1 MRVEPELQRRLLD
14 LAELDTELAR
24 IDHRRR
30 NLPEAGEVERL
41 EAERN
46 GRKDA
51 SAAVEID
58 LEDLDRDIRKLEGEV
73 DALRK
78 REQKNSERLES
89 GGVPAR
95 QLSEMEHENATLQ
108 RRRGG
113 LEDDLLEVMERREAT
128 ASDGQRAGAQV
139 DEFDEQLTEARSK
152 RDEAQAD
159 LDTAESSARERRNAA
174 LAEGLPDELIGE
186 YEQAREQAGIGA
198 ALLRAQRCGA
208 CRMEIDRA
216 EIERIKS
223 TDPAELVHCEECG
236 AILVRTN
243 ESGLGRAAAG

>member
-14 LAELDTELAR
+14 LAEVDTELAR

-30 NLPEAGEVERL
+30 NLPEAEEVERL
-41 EAERN
+41 ETERR

-51 SAAVEID
+51 SAAVGID

-78 REQKNSERLES
+78 REQKNAERLEA
-89 GGVPAR
+89 GGVPAK

-108 RRRGG
+108 RRRSD

-139 DEFDEQLTEARSK
+139 DELDGQLTEAQRK

-159 LDTAESSARERRNAA
+159 LDSAESSARERRRSL
-174 LAEGLPDELIGE
+174 LAEGLPEDLIGE
-186 YEQAREQAGIGA
+186 YEHARGQAGIGA

-216 EIERIKS
+216 EMERIK
-223 TDPAELVHCEECG
+223 TADPAEIVHCEECG